1 MNLPQLGIYYDDPY
15 NLRDPTELRA
25 SCGIL
30 FRERNIDGENFF
42 KLKGYKVKALPRV
55 NSIYGDFPYKCFL
68 SFPLAPMKFYP
79 SSLKYIG

>member
-1 MNLPQLGIYYDDPY
+1 MFVSPNFDMEMDANANTAG
-15 NLRDPTELRA
+15 
-25 SCGIL
+25 
-30 FRERNIDGENFF
+30 ERNIDGENFF